1 MQLGQPQLGFVNW
14 SPALVER
21 WLQWLFL
28 TLPDVDISAVLSVLV
43 CIIRIQLVI
52 FHQLVNQPESDWPCK
67 CR

>member
-1 MQLGQPQLGFVNW
+1 MQLDQSQPGFANW

-52 FHQLVNQPESDWPCK
+52 FHQLVNQPESDWP
-67 CR
+67 